1 MQGPSWDPSAL
12 VSNFNTMTLTPPSG
26 EWYADSGAGA
36 RMVNNA
42 GILSSLHTP
51 SSSSPSS
58 IIMGNGA
65 SLPVTSIGSH
75 SFPTERR
82 PLVLSNVLV
91 SPSIIKNLIYVHHF
105 TTDNNCSIEFDPFGL
120 SVKDLQTRSVIAMCN
135 STGDLYPFFPIP
147 SSNTTALATTTSSSS
162 LWHHRL
168 GHLGHAALSK
178 LISSHAISCNKH
190 IDDHICHACQL
201 GRHVRLP
208 FSVSNSRAVNPFDLI
223 HCDLWTSPVVS
234 VSGYK
239 YYLVILDDCTH
250 YTWTFPLRLK
260 SETFSVISNFFSYV
274 RTQFDSSIKAVQ
286 CDNGRE
292 FDHSSARTFFLTHWV
307 ILRMSCPYTSQ
318 QNGRAERILRTIN
331 NIVRSLLFQASLPP
345 VYWADSL
352 HTATYLLNRH
362 PTKTLDGHTP
372 FFALHGTQPS
382 YTHLRVFGCA
392 CYPNLSSAAP
402 HKLSPRSS
410 LCVFLGYS
418 LDHKGYRCLDLH
430 SNRIIVSRHVVF
442 NETLFPFSEMSTS
455 PQNPNTLAFLDDA
468 DDSSSPIWPRAVTVG
483 TRLPGGMDAAPG
495 TSGAPPSTTSSSS
508 QGGHGHGG
516 QPGRGLGG
524 TTSHGGRGTVTRAVP
539 PPIRLVPLPL
549 RTPRPRLLPVT
560 PDGPPAALS
569 PLLQRRSSPSPM
581 CTACALVART
591 ASGNPWTVSTSAR
604 RSRPPLR
611 YHHPFAQLSR
621 TQPGVMLCK
630 PSSTLCRPMTP
641 RPWCLALLASTS
653 LPASGFF
660 VKSSSLMALLTATK
674 LAGSF
679 TGLHSDRALTM
690 MKLSAQL

>member
-12 VSNFNTMTLTPPSG
+12 VSNFNAMTLTPPPSG

-36 RMVNNA
+36 HMVNNA
-42 GILSSLHTP
+42 GILSSLHPP

-58 IIMGNGA
+58 IIVGNGA
-65 SLPVTSIGSH
+65 SLPVTSIGPH

-91 SPSIIKNLIYVHHF
+91 SPSIIKNLISVRRF

-120 SVKDLQTRSVIAMCN
+120 SVKDLQTRSVIARCN

-147 SSNTTALATTTSSSS
+147 SSSTTALATTTSSSS
-162 LWHHRL
+162 LWHRRL

-178 LISSHAISCNKH
+178 LISSNAISCNKH

-260 SETFSVISNFFSYV
+260 SETFSVISNFFSHV

-292 FDHSSARTFFLTHWV
+292 FDHSSARTFFLTHGV

-392 CYPNLSSAAP
+392 CYPNQSSVAP

-418 LDHKGYRCLDLH
+418 SDHKGYRCLDLH

-442 NETLFPFSEMSTS
+442 DETLFPFTEMSTS
-455 PQNPNTLAFLDDA
+455 PQNSNTLAFLDDA
-468 DDSSSPIWPRAVTVG
+468 DDSSSPIWPRVVNAG

-495 TSGAPPSTTSSSS
+495 TAGAPPSTASSSS
-508 QGGHGHGG
+508 QGGRGHGS

-524 TTSHGGRGTVTRAVP
+524 CSDLGTAGLGQLSHGGQ
-539 PPIRLVPLPL
+539 
-549 RTPRPRLLPVT
+549 
-560 PDGPPAALS
+560 PDQGGPSTNPAGAAA
-569 PLLQRRSSPSPM
+569 PED
-581 CTACALVART
+581 
-591 ASGNPWTVSTSAR
+591 STS
-604 RSRPPLR
+604 
-611 YHHPFAQLSR
+611 
-621 TQPGVMLCK
+621 
-630 PSSTLCRPMTP
+630 
-641 RPWCLALLASTS
+641 
-653 LPASGFF
+653 
-660 VKSSSLMALLTATK
+660 
-674 LAGSF
+674 
-679 TGLHSDRALTM
+679 
-690 MKLSAQL
+690 